1 MFTQNHSTRRPFRRF
16 LALSGTAVLLLQ
28 LVAAAPAACAS
39 MHAGETGSA
48 ATEMAHGEPLPATMS
63 SPSGAGV
70 MAAMSTSAGHEHRS
84 PVSCALM
91 NHCTSWVP
99 RFDRA
104 PLGTLSVH
112 TVAGLYGEPWQLHP
126 VAPSSLVPPPK
137 I

>member
-1 MFTQNHSTRRPFRRF
+1 MFTLNDPRRPVRRL

-39 MHAGETGSA
+39 MHAGETGSPVS
-48 ATEMAHGEPLPATMS
+48 EMAHAQPLPAAT
-63 SPSGAGV
+63 PPHSGSGV
-70 MAAMSTSAGHEHRS
+70 TMAATSADHEHRS
-84 PVSCALM
+84 PVSCAMM

-99 RFDRA
+99 RFD
-104 PLGTLSVH
+104 PTPIGKLSVQ

-126 VAPSSLVPPPK
+126 AVPSGIVPPPK